1 MSSITDPIADLLTR
15 IRNGITAAKEVVD
28 VPASRLKVECARILR
43 EQGYIAGYEVEAPT
57 ADHPGEVLRIHL
69 KYTSD
74 RRSAI
79 SGLRR
84 VSRPGKRHYAGA
96 TEVPKV
102 QGGMGTTIMSTS
114 RGVMTGH
121 QARQAGVGGEVV
133 AEVW

>member
-1 MSSITDPIADLLTR
+1 VSSITDPIADLLTR
-15 IRNGITAAKEVVD
+15 IRNGITAAKEEVD

-43 EQGYIAGYEVEAPT
+43 EQGYIAGFEVLAPD
-57 ADHPGEVLRIHL
+57 ADHPGEVLRIQL

-79 SGLRR
+79 TGLRR

-96 TEVPKV
+96 REVAKV